1 MAGSESA
8 DNGKANAKVAVFRAR
23 QLLKEKRYADA
34 LQVCTDELARGRD
47 DPQLRLIAAHS
58 LMAQGRHEGAKKEA
72 QLVIRLD
79 PRQPEAYRILADVA
93 CTRGELATACEHLE
107 RVLELSPDD
116 EKSRSLLETLARPSR
131 SLGDEPPEESDAATR
146 MVPPA
151 LQQKL
156 QVASV
161 DRFMEESAPAVELSE
176 DDLIEE
182 EDDEDVPPLHPGAP
196 RQGRDVPQE
205 EATEVTSPVELAGED
220 SVPAPIGQETGERL
234 FPPADEAHVD
244 PFSGEIF
251 SVTDSMME
259 ELPDGKPAKT
269 AAARPDPSMR
279 IESRD
284 EPPPPGLR
292 TEHDLPLVEREGEAG
307 KIAPRT
313 DTTDAASA
321 EQDRWRPAGQKD
333 AGAGSKAKYQ
343 ATLRLPSLD
352 ELPDDEEAPTMPLL
366 RPSAPPAPQ
375 LKLDPLAQKPVSH
388 EKAAPRIKPPPSSS
402 QPPLRDSGRQPALSG
417 SSPRQPAFDPT
428 HTKPVPRSAP
438 RVEAFPTAAEPPVVE
453 WEEFGVEPAS
463 VPLQRPDPQPIPRPS
478 LDPRM
483 SGSGRQPTLEAEGE
497 PDPFAL
503 MTGAADPS
511 ELDAHQ
517 GRRRPASQQHPPIQ
531 AVPSEVS
538 GNLMGMLAGDM
549 AGGDPSFPSMAVP
562 PSGPAATMPAEDDIE
577 AQLAAAGLAEPKKER
592 GHGLRWFLV
601 AFIGLVLGGG
611 GLFGYLWYRSYKY
624 VQGEI
629 ATLRTEVHRSTPEGF
644 RNARKAAERILA
656 HKKTSP
662 VASAA
667 LAMCDAAMSIEFG
680 DDRLKQARE
689 ALEGSKGVDSEWRT
703 GANAFLALMDD
714 PERAAGYLQKGLEVY
729 PDSAILHYLKG
740 RALAASGD
748 PERAGESFQA
758 ALKSAPNFVAAK
770 VNLAMLVGQ
779 SADRMA
785 EAVGMLDEVLQKDP
799 GNVQALIERA
809 RLRARHGKELSVA
822 ADDARRVTGDLA
834 EKAGKGQVGWAHLV
848 LAQVARQGGQL
859 KETSTELDRAA
870 QSPPCCDSTFAY
882 ELAGEMMRLSRMA
895 DAHDQ
900 MQRALELKPKKAEFL
915 QRMAHVLLELD
926 DPGEAAP
933 YLERA
938 PARQLE
944 TRLLQGRLFYAQR
957 KYKKAIDQL
966 KRVLAEKPDSIEAEI
981 ALALA
986 LARRKA
992 DDEAVRRLEKLGAA
1006 HPQDH
1011 EIFNALARIHLW
1023 GGRAEKCHAALKR
1036 SWAVTKLDPAT
1047 PTIAGHMYLRQH
1059 DYGTALKRFERALQ
1073 IRPEFRS
1080 AHLGLARLALLAG
1093 DVAAAK
1099 ATLRKIAPLEQKRWD
1114 VYAMNAEVE
1123 LAEGSTSAAVS
1134 SLSQAEAAGAPKG
1147 VLARL
1152 AGEVAMAQKKPAEAV
1167 EKLQEASKRLGMDAE
1182 LLVLLARAQR
1192 QAGKIDDAYDTFH
1205 NALREDAGNPEALL
1219 GLARIAV
1226 RDGEHFVALKR
1237 CNDAIAKV
1245 KERGRPQSL
1254 TAEAHAVL
1262 GMAYLRKG
1270 DTGRAITNLQDAIDL
1285 DPNAAEP
1292 NLLLGQTYDKLD
1304 RPQRAVGYYDKAI
1317 KLDPALD
1324 EAYYLLAKAYAK
1336 SGDAAQAV
1344 RYYQDYLNRNP
1355 PAARAQ
1361 EVAREIKRL
1370 GGG

>member
-1 MAGSESA
+1 MAGSDNA

-79 PRQPEAYRILADVA
+79 SRQPEAYRILADVA

-107 RVLELSPDD
+107 RVLELSPND
-116 EKSRSLLETLARPSR
+116 EKSRSLLETLARPSKT
-131 SLGDEPPEESDAATR
+131 LGDDGLPEESDAATR

-151 LQQKL
+151 LQQQL

-161 DRFMEESAPAVELSE
+161 DRFMEESAPAVELSD

-182 EDDEDVPPLHPGAP
+182 EDDED
-196 RQGRDVPQE
+196 QDVPQE
-205 EATEVTSPVELAGED
+205 EETVTSPVELGGED
-220 SVPAPIGQETGERL
+220 PVPAPIGQETGERL
-234 FPPADEAHVD
+234 FPPADEAYVD
-244 PFSGEIF
+244 PFSGEVF

-259 ELPDGKPAKT
+259 ELPDGKPAT
-269 AAARPDPSMR
+269 PAAKADPSMK

-292 TEHDLPLVEREGEAG
+292 TEHDLPLVERDGEA
-307 KIAPRT
+307 APRT
-313 DTTDAASA
+313 DSTDAASA
-321 EQDRWRPAGQKD
+321 EQARWRPPSQKD

-388 EKAAPRIKPPPSSS
+388 EKAAPRVKPPPSSPQPPLRDS
-402 QPPLRDSGRQPALSG
+402 GPPPLRDSGRQPAMRG

-428 HTKPVPRSAP
+428 RTKPVPRSAP
-438 RVEAFPTAAEPPVVE
+438 RVEAFPPAAEPPE
-453 WEEFGVEPAS
+453 ADFEEFGVEPAS

-483 SGSGRQPTLEAEGE
+483 SGSGRQPTLETEGE

-503 MTGAADPS
+503 MTGAVADPS
-511 ELDAHQ
+511 ELDARK
-517 GRRRPASQQHPPIQ
+517 GRGRPASQQHPPIQ

-562 PSGPAATMPAEDDIE
+562 PSGPAPTMPAEDDIE
-577 AQLAAAGLAEPKKER
+577 AQLAAAGLAEPRKER

-601 AFIGLVLGGG
+601 ALIGLVIGGG

-629 ATLRTEVHRSTPEGF
+629 ATLRAEVHTSTPEGF
-644 RNARKAAERILA
+644 RKARKAAERILA

-662 VASAA
+662 MASAA

-689 ALEGSKGVDSEWRT
+689 ELEASKGVDSEWRT
-703 GANAFLALMDD
+703 AANAFLALMDD

-729 PDSAILHYLKG
+729 PDSALLHYLKG

-770 VNLAMLVGQ
+770 VYLAMLVGQ
-779 SADRMA
+779 SEDRMA
-785 EAVGMLDEVLQKDP
+785 EAVNMLDEVLQKDP

-859 KETSTELDRAA
+859 KETSAELDQAA
-870 QSPPCCDSTFAY
+870 QSPPCCDSTFAF

-895 DAHDQ
+895 DAHAQ

-915 QRMAHVLLELD
+915 QRMARVLLELD
-926 DPGEAAP
+926 DPGEAAT

-944 TRLLQGRLFYAQR
+944 TRLLQGRLFYAQHR
-957 KYKKAIDQL
+957 YKKAIDQL
-966 KRVLAEKPDSIEAEI
+966 KRVLVEKPDSVEAEI

-1006 HPQDH
+1006 HPRDH
-1011 EIFNALARIHLW
+1011 EIFNALAKIHLW
-1023 GGRAEKCHAALKR
+1023 GDRAEKCHAALKR
-1036 SWAVTKLDPAT
+1036 SWAITKLDPAT

-1059 DYGTALKRFERALQ
+1059 DYGTARKRFERALQ

-1080 AHLGLARLALLAG
+1080 AHLGLARLDLLAG

-1099 ATLRKIAPLEQKRWD
+1099 ATLRKIVPLEQKRWD

-1123 LAEGSTSAAVS
+1123 LAEGSTSAAQS
-1134 SLSQAEAAGAPKG
+1134 SLSQAEAAGAPKA
-1147 VLARL
+1147 VLARV

-1167 EKLQEASKRLGMDAE
+1167 EKLQDAAKRTGKDAE
-1182 LLVLLARAQR
+1182 ILVLLARAQR

-1205 NALREDAGNPEALL
+1205 NALREDPGNPEALL

-1226 RDGEHFVALKR
+1226 RDGEFFVALKR

-1254 TAEAHAVL
+1254 TAEAHTVL

-1292 NLLLGQTYDKLD
+1292 NLLMGQTYDKLD

-1324 EAYYLLAKAYAK
+1324 EAYYFLAKAYAK

-1344 RYYQDYLNRNP
+1344 RYFQDYLNRNP